1 MKLIK
6 KFEEFS
12 PGESWD
18 NLSKKRSRKLDHL
31 VGQTLNFN
39 IITYR
44 TEDFTKDELEYKRKT
59 NSVGKITQV
68 LDWDIYEEPK
78 LVVEISERTYKIAYN
93 KAKDIFYISR
103 YYLANQITG
112 KRDIDKNILEEFK
125 QFFYSQ
131 LFDLDRQFKN
141 Q

>member
-18 NLSKKRSRKLDHL
+18 NLSKKRGRKLDHL

-59 NSVGKITQV
+59 NYVGKITQV

-93 KAKDIFYISR
+93 KAKDIYCIDR

>member
-12 PGESWD
+12 TPESWD
-18 NLSKKRSRKLDHL
+18 NLSKKISRKLDHL
-31 VGQTLNFN
+31 VGQEFRFN

-44 TEDFTKDELEYKRKT
+44 DDDFRKDTIEYKRKT
-59 NSVGKITQV
+59 NYIGTIKQV
-68 LDWDIYEEPK
+68 LDWDIYDEPK
-78 LVVEISERTYKIAYN
+78 LVVEIPDRVFKIAYN

-103 YYLANQITG
+103 YYLANQIVG
-112 KRDIDKNILEEFK
+112 KRVVDKNILDEFK
-125 QFFYSQ
+125 EFFYGQ
-131 LFDLDRQFKN
+131 LFDLDQKYGN

>member
-18 NLSKKRSRKLDHL
+18 NLSKKRGRKLDHL

-59 NSVGKITQV
+59 NYVGTIKQV

-78 LVVEISERTYKIAYN
+78 LVVELPERTYKIGYN

-112 KRDIDKNILEEFK
+112 KRDVDKNILEEFK

>member
-18 NLSKKRSRKLDHL
+18 NLSKKRARKLDHL

-59 NSVGKITQV
+59 NYVGKITQV

-93 KAKDIFYISR
+93 KAKDIYHIDR

-112 KRDIDKNILEEFK
+112 KRDVDKNILEEFK
-125 QFFYSQ
+125 QFFYNQ